1 MPYISA
7 MTKFWVILNNI
18 YLHMSQNNKNTLADV
33 NAKIKK
39 I

>member
-18 YLHMSQNNKNTLADV
+18 YPHMSQNYKNTLADV